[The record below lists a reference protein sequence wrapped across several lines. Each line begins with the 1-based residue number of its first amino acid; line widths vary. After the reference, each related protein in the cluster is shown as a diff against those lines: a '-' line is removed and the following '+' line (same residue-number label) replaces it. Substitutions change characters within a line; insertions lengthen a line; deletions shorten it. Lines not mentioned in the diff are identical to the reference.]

1 MFAAIIKGSN
11 GFYYCMDGKFY
22 DVHFPLPWAI
32 ERRNI
37 SCMDC
42 EKYGEINGVFVA
54 YCEQCTRIVHKGTR
68 GFYDVDA
75 PRKINLKN
83 FEYMKGVC
91 ESDIGE
97 GVIEKE
103 EGVIEESEGVI
114 EEGVCSDMVSPL
126 DAVSEYNKDEDK
138 EKEKECELIF
148 PKIEEAIML
157 GKITVRE
164 RLFNTIHM
172 CTNN

>member
-1 MFAAIIKGSN
+1 MFVTIIKGSQ
-11 GFYYCMDGKFY
+11 GMYYIMNGKFY

-32 ERRNI
+32 EMMNTW
-37 SCMDC
+37 CMDC

-54 YCEQCTRIVHKGTR
+54 YCEQCTRIMYKGTR
-68 GFYDVDA
+68 GFYDVGA

-91 ESDIGE
+91 ESEIGE
-97 GVIEKE
+97 EGDSDIVEENEVSEVSVSEVSELDVGVS
-103 EGVIEESEGVI
+103 ESEVR
-114 EEGVCSDMVSPL
+114 
-126 DAVSEYNKDEDK
+126 
-138 EKEKECELIF
+138 KECCPEVL

-157 GKITVRE
+157 GHITFRE
-164 RLFNTIHM
+164 RLYNTMYM

>member
-1 MFAAIIKGSN
+1 MFVTIIKGSQ
-11 GFYYCMDGKFY
+11 GFYYIMNGKFY
-22 DVHFPLPWAI
+22 DIHFPLPWAI
-32 ERRNI
+32 EMMNNW
-37 SCMDC
+37 CMDC
-42 EKYGEINGVFVA
+42 DKYGEINGVFVA
-54 YCEQCTRIVHKGTR
+54 YCEQCTRIMYKGTR

-97 GVIEKE
+97 SATEEDASEE
-103 EGVIEESEGVI
+103 EGSE
-114 EEGVCSDMVSPL
+114 
-126 DAVSEYNKDEDK
+126 VSELQTSELDVGVSEVPDDCKKCLDE
-138 EKEKECELIF
+138 ELVL

-157 GKITVRE
+157 GHITFRE
-164 RLFNTIHM
+164 RLYNTMYM